1 MKNIVAIVLAA
12 GEGTRMKSRLPKV
25 LHQVCGRPMIKHTID
40 RLEEL
45 NIDKKIVIIGYN
57 GSLVKETLDKKVDYI
72 WQKEQLGTGHALA
85 QCREALTKFKGDLL
99 VLSGDTPLLTTQ
111 TLKGLIETH
120 REKEA
125 LATILTTILKPPTGY
140 GRVIRHGDGTIRKIV
155 EEEDATIIELA
166 NEEVNAGTYCFK
178 KEAIFQALEK
188 IRPKNV
194 QEEYYLTDAIEVLT
208 KKGHKVEVYTTD
220 ESDEIIGINSRKD
233 LALAN
238 RIMREHI
245 LDRLMLNGVTIVDP
259 LTTTID
265 QEVEIGRDTI
275 IYPFTIIEG
284 KSRIGKDCIIGP
296 AVQIRESK
304 IANKVEIKNSSVQN
318 SIIESEARIGPYAH
332 LRPKSRIGK
341 RAKIGNFVEI
351 KKSSIGKES
360 KVAHMSYIGDATLG
374 DEINIGAGTI
384 TCNYDGF
391 KKYPTTISNG
401 VFVGSNTNFIA
412 PVKIG
417 KGAVIGAGS
426 TITEDVP
433 PYALAIARGRQKNIK
448 GWAKKETQKRKKL
461 AKSAKRVS

>member
-1 MKNIVAIVLAA
+1 MKDIMAIVLAA

-25 LHQVCGRPMIKHTID
+25 LHQVCGKPMIEYVID

-45 NIDKKIVIIGYN
+45 GIDKKMVIVGYK
-57 GSLVKETLDKKVDYI
+57 GSLVKMALGKRVDYV

-85 QCREALTKFKGDLL
+85 QCRKALAKFRGDLL
-99 VLSGDTPLLTTQ
+99 VLSGDTPLLATQ
-111 TLKGLIETH
+111 TLKKLIKTH
-120 REKEA
+120 REKDA

-140 GRVIRHGDGTIRKIV
+140 GRVIRHGDETIRKIV

-178 KEAIFQALEK
+178 KEAVFGALEK
-188 IRPKNV
+188 IKPENV
-194 QEEYYLTDAIEVLT
+194 QEEYYLTDAIEILT
-208 KKGHKVEVYTTD
+208 KKAHRAEAYTTD
-220 ESDEIIGINSRKD
+220 ESNEIIGINSRKD

-238 RIMREHI
+238 KIMREYN
-245 LDRLMLNGVTIVDP
+245 LNRLMFNGVTIIDP
-259 LTTTID
+259 LTVTID
-265 QEVEIGRDTI
+265 QEVEIGQDTI

-284 KSRIGKDCIIGP
+284 KTKIGKDCIVGP
-296 AVQIRESK
+296 TVQIRDSK
-304 IANKVEIKNSSVQN
+304 IADKVEIKNSSIQN
-318 SIIESEARIGPYAH
+318 SIIESEAKIGPYAH

-360 KVAHMSYIGDATLG
+360 KVGHMSYIGDATLG
-374 DEINIGAGTI
+374 EDINIGAGTI

-391 KKYPTTISNG
+391 KKYPTFIEDK
-401 VFVGSNTNFIA
+401 VFVGSNTNFVA

-417 KGAVIGAGS
+417 RGAVIGAGS

-433 PYALAIARGRQKNIK
+433 PYALAIARGRQRNIK
-448 GWAKKETQKRKKL
+448 GWAKKKRKQRK
-461 AKSAKRVS
+461 

>member
-1 MKNIVAIVLAA
+1 MKDMVAIILAA
-12 GEGTRMKSRLPKV
+12 GEGTRMKSGLPKV
-25 LHQVCGRPMIKHTID
+25 LHQVCGKPMIEYVID

-45 NIDKKIVIIGYN
+45 NIDKKIVIIGYKGN
-57 GSLVKETLDKKVDYI
+57 LVKETLGKKVDYI

-85 QCREALTKFKGDLL
+85 QCREILAKFKGDLL

-111 TLKGLIETH
+111 TLKRLIEVQ
-120 REKEA
+120 REKNA
-125 LATILTTILKPPTGY
+125 LATILTAILKPPTGY
-140 GRVIRHGDGTIRKIV
+140 GRVVRHGDGTIRKIV

-188 IRPKNV
+188 IRPENV

-208 KKGHKVEVYTTD
+208 RKGHRVEACTTD
-220 ESDEIIGINSRKD
+220 EADEIIGINSRKD
-233 LALAN
+233 LSLATK
-238 RIMREHI
+238 IMREHI
-245 LDRLMLNGVTIVDP
+245 LDRLMLNGVTIIDP

-265 QEVEIGRDTI
+265 REVEIGRDTI
-275 IYPFTIIEG
+275 IYPFTIVEG
-284 KSRIGKDCIIGP
+284 KTKIGQDCIIGP
-296 AVQIRESK
+296 AIQIKDSK
-304 IANKVEIKNSSVQN
+304 IAHKVEIKNSSVQN

-332 LRPKSRIGK
+332 LRPESRIGK
-341 RAKIGNFVEI
+341 KAKIGNFVEI
-351 KKSSIGKES
+351 KKSTIGKES
-360 KVAHMSYIGDATLG
+360 KVSHMSYIGDATLG
-374 DEINIGAGTI
+374 ENINIGAGTI

-391 KKYPTTISNG
+391 KKYPTYIEDK

-433 PYALAIARGRQKNIK
+433 PYALAIARGRQRNIK
-448 GWAKKETQKRKKL
+448 GWAKKKTQRK
-461 AKSAKRVS
+461 

>member
-1 MKNIVAIVLAA
+1 MKGIVAIVLAA

-25 LHQVCGRPMIKHTID
+25 LHQVCGKPMIGYVID

-45 NIDKKIVIIGYN
+45 GIDKKIVIIGYK
-57 GSLVKETLDKKVDYI
+57 GSLVKETLGKKVDYI

-85 QCREALTKFKGDLL
+85 QCRTALTKFKGDLL
-99 VLSGDTPLLTTQ
+99 LLSGDAPLLTIQ

-120 REKEA
+120 REKDA

-178 KEAIFQALEK
+178 REAIFSALEK
-188 IRPKNV
+188 IKPENI
-194 QEEYYLTDAIEVLT
+194 QEEYYLTDAIEILT
-208 KKGHKVEVYTTD
+208 KKGHRVEVYTAD
-220 ESDEIIGINSRKD
+220 ESNEIIGINSRKD

-238 RIMREHI
+238 KIMRECI
-245 LDRLMLNGVTIVDP
+245 LNRLMFNGVTIIDP
-259 LTTTID
+259 LTVTID
-265 QEVEIGRDTI
+265 QEVEIGQDTI

-284 KSRIGKDCIIGP
+284 KTKVGRDCIIGP
-296 AVQIRESK
+296 AVQIRDSK
-304 IANKVEIKNSSVQN
+304 IADKVEIKNSSIQN

-332 LRPKSRIGK
+332 LRPESRIGK

-351 KKSSIGKES
+351 KKSAIGTES
-360 KVAHMSYIGDATLG
+360 KVSHMSYIGDATLG
-374 DEINIGAGTI
+374 EDINIGAGTI

-391 KKYPTTISNG
+391 KKYPTFIEDK
-401 VFVGSNTNFIA
+401 VFVGSNTNFVA

-417 KGAVIGAGS
+417 RGAVIGAGS

-433 PYALAIARGRQKNIK
+433 PYALAIARERQKNIK
-448 GWAKKETQKRKKL
+448 DWAKKKSQKRKR
-461 AKSAKRVS
+461 KS

>member
-1 MKNIVAIVLAA
+1 MKDIVAIVLAA

-25 LHQVCGRPMIKHTID
+25 LHQVCGKPMIEYAID

-45 NIDKKIVIIGYN
+45 GIDKKMVIVGYK
-57 GSLVKETLDKKVDYI
+57 GSLVKMALGKKVDYV

-85 QCREALTKFKGDLL
+85 QCRKALAKFRGDLL

-120 REKEA
+120 REKDA

-140 GRVIRHGDGTIRKIV
+140 GRVIKHGDGTIRKIV
-155 EEEDATIIELA
+155 EEEDATVIELA

-188 IRPKNV
+188 IKPENV
-194 QEEYYLTDAIEVLT
+194 QEEYYLTDAIEILT
-208 KKGHKVEVYTTD
+208 KKGHRAEAYTTD
-220 ESDEIIGINSRKD
+220 ESNEIIGINSRKD

-238 RIMREHI
+238 RIMRERI
-245 LDRLMLNGVTIVDP
+245 LNRLMFNGVTIIDP
-259 LTTTID
+259 LTVTID
-265 QEVEIGRDTI
+265 QEVEIGQDTI

-284 KSRIGKDCIIGP
+284 KTKIGRDCIVGP
-296 AVQIRESK
+296 AVQIRDSK
-304 IANKVEIKNSSVQN
+304 IADKVEIKNSSIQN
-318 SIIESEARIGPYAH
+318 SIIEAEARIGPYAH

-341 RAKIGNFVEI
+341 KAKIGNFVEI
-351 KKSSIGKES
+351 KKSTIGTES
-360 KVAHMSYIGDATLG
+360 KVSHMSYIGDATLG
-374 DEINIGAGTI
+374 EDINIGAGTI

-391 KKYPTTISNG
+391 KKYPTFIEDKA
-401 VFVGSNTNFIA
+401 FVGSNTNFIA

-417 KGAVIGAGS
+417 RGAVIGAGS

-433 PYALAIARGRQKNIK
+433 PYALAIARGRQRNIK
-448 GWAKKETQKRKKL
+448 GWAKKVTQSRRSKKKRRRK
-461 AKSAKRVS
+461 

>member
-1 MKNIVAIVLAA
+1 MKDMVAIILAA
-12 GEGTRMKSRLPKV
+12 GEGTRMKSGLPKV
-25 LHQVCGRPMIKHTID
+25 LHQVCGKPMIEYVID

-45 NIDKKIVIIGYN
+45 NIDKKIVIIGYKGN
-57 GSLVKETLDKKVDYI
+57 LVKETLGKKVDYI

-85 QCREALTKFKGDLL
+85 QCREILAKFKGDLL

-111 TLKGLIETH
+111 TLKRLIEVQ
-120 REKEA
+120 REKNA
-125 LATILTTILKPPTGY
+125 LATILTAILKPPTGY
-140 GRVIRHGDGTIRKIV
+140 GRVVRHGDGTIRKIV

-188 IRPKNV
+188 IRPENV

-208 KKGHKVEVYTTD
+208 RKGHRVEACTTD
-220 ESDEIIGINSRKD
+220 EADEIIGINSRKD
-233 LALAN
+233 LSLATK
-238 RIMREHI
+238 IMREHI
-245 LDRLMLNGVTIVDP
+245 LDRLMLNGVTIIDP

-265 QEVEIGRDTI
+265 REVEIGRDTI
-275 IYPFTIIEG
+275 IYPFTIVEG
-284 KSRIGKDCIIGP
+284 KTKIGQDCIIGP
-296 AVQIRESK
+296 AVQIKDSK
-304 IANKVEIKNSSVQN
+304 IAHKVEIKNSSVQN

-332 LRPKSRIGK
+332 LRPESRIGK
-341 RAKIGNFVEI
+341 KAKIGNFVEI
-351 KKSSIGKES
+351 KKSTIGKES
-360 KVAHMSYIGDATLG
+360 KVSHMSYIGDATLG
-374 DEINIGAGTI
+374 ENINIGAGTI

-391 KKYPTTISNG
+391 KKYPTYIEDK

-433 PYALAIARGRQKNIK
+433 PYALAIARGRQRNIK
-448 GWAKKETQKRKKL
+448 GWAKKKTQRK
-461 AKSAKRVS
+461 

>member
-1 MKNIVAIVLAA
+1 MKGIVAIVLAA

-25 LHQVCGRPMIKHTID
+25 LHQVCGKPMIGYVID

-45 NIDKKIVIIGYN
+45 GIDKKIVIIGYK
-57 GSLVKETLDKKVDYI
+57 GSLVKETLGKKVDYI

-85 QCREALTKFKGDLL
+85 QCRTALTKFKGDLL
-99 VLSGDTPLLTTQ
+99 LLSGDAPLLTIQ

-120 REKEA
+120 REKDA

-178 KEAIFQALEK
+178 REAIFSALEK
-188 IRPKNV
+188 IKPENI
-194 QEEYYLTDAIEVLT
+194 QEEYYLTDAIEILT
-208 KKGHKVEVYTTD
+208 KKGHRVEVYTAD
-220 ESDEIIGINSRKD
+220 ESNEIIGINSRKD

-238 RIMREHI
+238 KIMRERI
-245 LDRLMLNGVTIVDP
+245 LNRLMFNGVTIIDP
-259 LTTTID
+259 LTVTID
-265 QEVEIGRDTI
+265 QEVEIGQDTI

-284 KSRIGKDCIIGP
+284 KTKVGRDCIIGP
-296 AVQIRESK
+296 AVQIRDSK
-304 IANKVEIKNSSVQN
+304 IADKVEIKNSSIQN

-332 LRPKSRIGK
+332 LRPESRIGK

-351 KKSSIGKES
+351 KKSAIGTES
-360 KVAHMSYIGDATLG
+360 KVSHMSYIGDATLG
-374 DEINIGAGTI
+374 EDINIGAGTI

-391 KKYPTTISNG
+391 KKYPTFIEDK
-401 VFVGSNTNFIA
+401 VFVGSNTNFVA

-417 KGAVIGAGS
+417 RGAVIGAGS

-433 PYALAIARGRQKNIK
+433 PYALAIARERQKNIK
-448 GWAKKETQKRKKL
+448 DWAKKKSQKRKR
-461 AKSAKRVS
+461 KS

>member
-25 LHQVCGRPMIKHTID
+25 LHQVCGKPMIEYVID

-45 NIDKKIVIIGYN
+45 NIDKKMVIIGYK
-57 GSLVKETLDKKVDYI
+57 GSLVKEALGKKVDYI

-85 QCREALTKFKGDLL
+85 QCRKALTKFKGDLL
-99 VLSGDTPLLTTQ
+99 VLSGDTPLLTIQ

-120 REKEA
+120 REKDA

-140 GRVIRHGDGTIRKIV
+140 GRIVRHGDGTIRKIV
-155 EEEDATIIELA
+155 EEEDATVIDLA

-178 KEAIFQALEK
+178 KEAIFQALER
-188 IRPKNV
+188 IRPENV
-194 QEEYYLTDAIEVLT
+194 QKEYYLTDAIEGLT
-208 KKGHKVEVYTTD
+208 KKGHRAEVCTTD
-220 ESDEIIGINSRKD
+220 EADEIIGINSRKD
-233 LALAN
+233 LALATKII
-238 RIMREHI
+238 RKRI
-245 LDRLMLNGVTIVDP
+245 LDRLMLNGVTIIDP

-265 QEVEIGRDTI
+265 QEVEIGQDTI

-284 KSRIGKDCIIGP
+284 KSRVGKDCIIGP
-296 AVQIRESK
+296 AVQIRDSK
-304 IANKVEIKNSSVQN
+304 IAGKVEIKNSSIQN

-332 LRPKSRIGK
+332 LRPESRIGK

-351 KKSSIGKES
+351 KKSTIGTES
-360 KVAHMSYIGDATLG
+360 KVSHMSYIGDATLG
-374 DEINIGAGTI
+374 EDINIGAGTI

-391 KKYPTTISNG
+391 KKYPTFIEDK
-401 VFVGSNTNFIA
+401 VFVGSNTNFVA

-417 KGAVIGAGS
+417 KGAIIGAGS

-433 PYALAIARGRQKNIK
+433 PYALAIARGKQRNIK
-448 GWAKKETQKRKKL
+448 AWAKKKT
-461 AKSAKRVS
+461 AKAQRTRQGRRR

>member
-1 MKNIVAIVLAA
+1 MKDMVAIVLAA

-25 LHQVCGRPMIKHTID
+25 LHQVCGKPMIEYAID

-45 NIDKKIVIIGYN
+45 GIDKKMVIIGYK
-57 GSLVKETLDKKVDYI
+57 GSLVKGALGKKVDYV
-72 WQKEQLGTGHALA
+72 WQKEQLGTGHALT

-99 VLSGDTPLLTTQ
+99 VLSGDTPLLTTP
-111 TLKGLIETH
+111 TVKRLIETH

-125 LATILTTILKPPTGY
+125 LATILTAILKPPTGY
-140 GRVIRHGDGTIRKIV
+140 GRVIRHGDGTIHKIV

-178 KEAIFQALEK
+178 KEAIFQALERIK
-188 IRPKNV
+188 PENV

-208 KKGHKVEVYTTD
+208 KKDHRVEAYTTD
-220 ESDEIIGINSRKD
+220 EPKEIVGINSRKD

-238 RIMREHI
+238 RIMRERI
-245 LDRLMLNGVTIVDP
+245 LNRLMLNGVTIVDP

-265 QEVEIGRDTI
+265 QETEIDRDTI

-284 KSRIGKDCIIGP
+284 KTKIGRDCIIGP
-296 AVQIRESK
+296 AVQILDSK
-304 IANKVEIKNSSVQN
+304 IGNKVEIKNSSIQN

-332 LRPKSRIGK
+332 LRPESRIGK

-351 KKSSIGKES
+351 KKSTIGTES

-374 DEINIGAGTI
+374 EDINIGAGTI

-391 KKYPTTISNG
+391 KKYPTFIEDQA
-401 VFVGSNTNFIA
+401 FVGSNTNFIA

-417 KGAVIGAGS
+417 RGAVIGAGS

-448 GWAKKETQKRKKL
+448 GWAKKRTKRESMRTKKQKMK
-461 AKSAKRVS
+461 

>member
-1 MKNIVAIVLAA
+1 MKNIMAIVLSA

-25 LHQVCGRPMIKHTID
+25 LHQVCGRPMIEYAID

-45 NIDKKIVIIGYN
+45 GIDKKIVIIGYK
-57 GSLVKETLDKKVDYI
+57 GSLVKRALGKRVDYV

-85 QCREALTKFKGDLL
+85 QCRKALARFRGDLL
-99 VLSGDTPLLTTQ
+99 VLGGDTPLLTTP
-111 TLKGLIETH
+111 TLKKLIETH
-120 REKEA
+120 REKDA
-125 LATILTTILKPPTGY
+125 LVTILTAILKPPTGY
-140 GRVIRHGDGTIRKIV
+140 GRVIRHGDETIRKIV

-178 KEAIFQALEK
+178 REAIFQALEK
-188 IRPKNV
+188 IRPENV

-208 KKGHKVEVYTTD
+208 KKGHKVSAYTTD
-220 ESDEIIGINSRKD
+220 KSDEIIGINSRKD

-238 RIMREHI
+238 KIVRERI
-245 LDRLMLNGVTIVDP
+245 LNRLMLNGVTIIDP
-259 LTTTID
+259 LTVTID
-265 QEVEIGRDTI
+265 QEVEIGQDTI

-284 KSRIGKDCIIGP
+284 KTKIGRDCIIGP
-296 AVQIRESK
+296 AVQILDSK
-304 IANKVEIKNSSVQN
+304 IANQVEIKNSSIQN
-318 SIIESEARIGPYAH
+318 SIVESEARIGPYAH
-332 LRPKSRIGK
+332 LRPKSKIGK

-351 KKSSIGKES
+351 KKSTIGTES
-360 KVAHMSYIGDATLG
+360 KVSHMSYIGDATLG
-374 DEINIGAGTI
+374 EDINIGAGTI

-391 KKYPTTISNG
+391 KKYPTFIEDQ

-433 PYALAIARGRQKNIK
+433 PYALAIARGRQRNIK
-448 GWAKKETQKRKKL
+448 GWAKKKRTAKAQK
-461 AKSAKRVS
+461 

>member
-1 MKNIVAIVLAA
+1 
-12 GEGTRMKSRLPKV
+12 
-25 LHQVCGRPMIKHTID
+25 MIEYAID

-45 NIDKKIVIIGYN
+45 GIDKKIAIIGYK
-57 GSLVKETLDKKVDYI
+57 GSLVKEVLGKRVDYI
-72 WQKEQLGTGHALA
+72 WQRKQWGTGHALA
-85 QCREALTKFKGDLL
+85 QCREALTRFKGDLL
-99 VLSGDTPLLTTQ
+99 VLSGDTPLLITQ
-111 TLKGLIETH
+111 TLKKMIETH
-120 REKEA
+120 REKDA

-140 GRVIRHGDGTIRKIV
+140 GRVIRHSDGTIRKIV
-155 EEEDATIIELA
+155 EEEDATVIELA

-178 KEAIFQALEK
+178 KEVIFEVLKRVKPE
-188 IRPKNV
+188 NV

-208 KKGHKVEVYTTD
+208 KKGHKVEAYTTD
-220 ESDEIIGINSRKD
+220 EPREIMGINSRKD

-238 RIMREHI
+238 RIMRECI
-245 LDRLMLNGVTIVDP
+245 LSKLMLSGVTIVDP

-265 QEVEIGRDTI
+265 QEVEVGRDTI

-284 KSRIGKDCIIGP
+284 KTRIGRDCIIGP
-296 AVQIRESK
+296 GAQILDSK
-304 IANKVEIKNSSVQN
+304 IANKVEIKNSSIQN

-341 RAKIGNFVEI
+341 KVKIGNFVEI

-360 KVAHMSYIGDATLG
+360 KVSHMSYIGDATLG
-374 DEINIGAGTI
+374 DDINIGAGTI

-391 KKYPTTISNG
+391 KKYPTYIEDR

-448 GWAKKETQKRKKL
+448 GWAKKKSRKHKRK
-461 AKSAKRVS
+461 S

>member
-25 LHQVCGRPMIKHTID
+25 VHQVCGKLMIEYVIG

-45 NIDKKIVIIGYN
+45 NIDQKIVIIGYKGN
-57 GSLVKETLDKKVDYI
+57 LVKETLGKKVDYI

-85 QCREALTKFKGDLL
+85 QCKEALAKFKGDLL

-111 TLKGLIETH
+111 ALKRLIETH
-120 REKEA
+120 REKNA
-125 LATILTTILKPPTGY
+125 LATILTAILKPPIGY
-140 GRVIRHGDGTIRKIV
+140 GRVVRHGDGTIRKIV

-188 IRPKNV
+188 IRPENV

-208 KKGHKVEVYTTD
+208 KKGHRVEAYTTD
-220 ESDEIIGINSRKD
+220 EADEIIGINSRKD
-233 LALAN
+233 LSLATK
-238 RIMREHI
+238 IMRERI
-245 LDRLMLNGVTIVDP
+245 LDRLMLNGVTIIDP

-275 IYPFTIIEG
+275 IYPFTIVEG
-284 KSRIGKDCIIGP
+284 KTKIGQDCIIGP
-296 AVQIRESK
+296 AVQIRDSK

-332 LRPKSRIGK
+332 LRPESRIGK

-351 KKSSIGKES
+351 KKSTIGKES
-360 KVAHMSYIGDATLG
+360 KVSHMAYIGDATLG
-374 DEINIGAGTI
+374 DDINIGAGTI

-391 KKYPTTISNG
+391 KKYPTYIEDK

-417 KGAVIGAGS
+417 KGAIIGAGS

-448 GWAKKETQKRKKL
+448 GWAKKKRKQRK
-461 AKSAKRVS
+461 

>member
-1 MKNIVAIVLAA
+1 MKDMVAIVLAA

-25 LHQVCGRPMIKHTID
+25 LHQVCGKPMIKYVID

-45 NIDKKIVIIGYN
+45 NIDKKIVIIGYKGN
-57 GSLVKETLDKKVDYI
+57 LVKETLGKKVDYI

-85 QCREALTKFKGDLL
+85 QCREILAKFKGDLL

-111 TLKGLIETH
+111 TLKRLIEVQ
-120 REKEA
+120 REKNA
-125 LATILTTILKPPTGY
+125 LATILTAILKPPTGY
-140 GRVIRHGDGTIRKIV
+140 GRVVRHGDGTIRKIV

-188 IRPKNV
+188 IRPENV

-208 KKGHKVEVYTTD
+208 RKGHRVEACTTD
-220 ESDEIIGINSRKD
+220 EADEIIGINSRKD
-233 LALAN
+233 LSLATK
-238 RIMREHI
+238 IMREHI
-245 LDRLMLNGVTIVDP
+245 LDRLMLNGVTIIDP

-265 QEVEIGRDTI
+265 REVEIGRDTI
-275 IYPFTIIEG
+275 IYPFTIVEG
-284 KSRIGKDCIIGP
+284 KTKIGQDCIIGP
-296 AVQIRESK
+296 AVQIKDSK
-304 IANKVEIKNSSVQN
+304 IAHKVEIKNSSVQN

-332 LRPKSRIGK
+332 LRPESRIGK
-341 RAKIGNFVEI
+341 KAKIGNFVEI
-351 KKSSIGKES
+351 KKSTIGKES
-360 KVAHMSYIGDATLG
+360 KVSHMSYIGDATLG
-374 DEINIGAGTI
+374 ENINIGAGTI

-391 KKYPTTISNG
+391 KKYPTYIEDK

-433 PYALAIARGRQKNIK
+433 PYALAIARGRQRNIK
-448 GWAKKETQKRKKL
+448 GWAKKKTQRK
-461 AKSAKRVS
+461 

>member
-1 MKNIVAIVLAA
+1 MEDIVAIVLAG

-25 LHQVCGRPMIKHTID
+25 LHQVCGKPMIEYVIE

-45 NIDKKIVIIGYN
+45 NIDKKLVIIGYK
-57 GSLVKETLDKKVDYI
+57 GSLLKEALGKRVDYI

-85 QCREALTKFKGDLL
+85 QTKEALTGFKGDLL

-120 REKEA
+120 RKRDA
-125 LATILTTILKPPTGY
+125 LATILTAILKPPTGY

-178 KEAIFQALEK
+178 EEAIFSALEK
-188 IRPKNV
+188 IRPENV

-208 KKGHKVEVYTTD
+208 RKGHRVEAYTTD
-220 ESDEIIGINSRKD
+220 DSREIIGINNRKD

-238 RIMREHI
+238 KIMREHI
-245 LDRLMLNGVTIVDP
+245 LDRLMHNGVTIIDP

-265 QEVEIGRDTI
+265 QEVEIGQDTI

-284 KSRIGKDCIIGP
+284 KTKIGRDCIIGP
-296 AVQIRESK
+296 AVQIRDSR
-304 IANKVEIKNSSVQN
+304 IANKVEIKNSSIQG
-318 SIIESEARIGPYAH
+318 SIIEEEARIGPYAH
-332 LRPKSRIGK
+332 LRPESRIGR

-351 KKSSIGKES
+351 KKSTVGSQS
-360 KVAHMSYIGDATLG
+360 RVAHMSYIGDATLG
-374 DEINIGAGTI
+374 EDINIGAGTI

-391 KKYPTTISNG
+391 RKYPTFIEDKA
-401 VFVGSNTNFIA
+401 FVGSNTNFIA

-417 KGAVIGAGS
+417 RGAVIGAGS

-448 GWAKKETQKRKKL
+448 DWAKKRRKK
-461 AKSAKRVS
+461 R